1 MPRNYPVGSRNT
13 EPRKGRVIQVEKEGT
28 ACAKAVVEG
37 SLGVIRNCKKA
48 GASKTQTTRG

>member
-37 SLGVIRNCKKA
+37 SLGELVTIPVGKNLRC
-48 GASKTQTTRG
+48 